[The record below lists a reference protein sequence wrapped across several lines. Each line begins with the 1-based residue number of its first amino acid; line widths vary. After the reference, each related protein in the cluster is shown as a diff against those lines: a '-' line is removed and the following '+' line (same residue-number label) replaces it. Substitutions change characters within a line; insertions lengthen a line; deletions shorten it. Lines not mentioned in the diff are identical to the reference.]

1 MTTTF
6 ISDLHLSADRPDITG
21 LFVQFLRT
29 EARACEALYILGDL
43 FEYWIGDDDNTPFH
57 AQVKRELK
65 ALTDSGVPCFF
76 IHGNRDFLVG
86 HQFANETGI
95 VLLPEPTVIGLYGI
109 PTVLLHGDT
118 LCTLDVSYQRFR
130 RIIRHPWLL
139 ACTSWMPLSWRRKVA
154 TYLRDNSSGSG
165 AEAPS
170 EKTPSQPLSD
180 EQLVKYDATDS
191 AVEALMQDTN
201 TIQMI
206 HGHTHRPGIHTHA
219 TGTRIVLGDWYEQGS
234 ILDVSATGANLRSE
248 PLLTR

>member
-29 EARACEALYILGDL
+29 EARSCEALYILGDL

-57 AQVKRELK
+57 REVKGELR
-65 ALTDSGVPCFF
+65 ALTDAGIPCFF

-86 HQFANETGI
+86 ETFAKETG
-95 VLLPEPTVIGLYGI
+95 VTLLPEPTVIDLYGI

-118 LCTLDVSYQRFR
+118 LCTKDVGYQRFR
-130 RIIRHPWLL
+130 KVIRHPWLL
-139 ACTSWMPLSWRRKVA
+139 ACTAWMPLSWRRKIA
-154 TYLRDNSSGSG
+154 TYLRDNSAGNGSDS
-165 AEAPS
+165 ATESKPN
-170 EKTPSQPLSD
+170 KPLSD
-180 EQLVKYDATDS
+180 EQLAKYDATDT
-191 AVEALMQDTN
+191 AVEALMQETD

-234 ILDVSATGANLRSE
+234 ILDVTGTGAHLRSE